1 MKLNIPIFAMVDT
14 NSDPRL
20 VDYVIPANDDAS
32 KSIERVLTHVTDAIA
47 EGLSSRKADKE
58 KTKEAPKTEVAKT
71 EAAVASKE
79 APKAKKVKEVKEV
92 KADTKEA
99 PKAEEVKA
107 TTSKEE
113 TK

>member
-1 MKLNIPIFAMVDT
+1 MNTKIIKEKTKMLQIPVTEKQFDT
-14 NSDPRL
+14 L
-20 VDYVIPANDDAS
+20 
-32 KSIERVLTHVTDAIA
+32 KE
-47 EGLSSRKADKE
+47 KADKE
-58 KTKEAPKTEVAKT
+58 KTKEAPKT

-79 APKAKKVKEVKEV
+79 APKAKKVKEVK
-92 KADTKEA
+92 ADAKEA